1 MRRARRAA
9 RGFSLVEAIVFI
21 VVVAVLLAGI
31 VVALGTSLRS
41 SPRAGEIDL
50 AAELAQQRME
60 LILAQRRSAG
70 FAAFADQCSPGPGP
84 SECLPPPGYA
94 IASGI
99 APGGGGPPAYK
110 VIQVNVTGPSEASAT
125 ALVSDY

>member
-1 MRRARRAA
+1 MRRARHAA
-9 RGFSLVEAIVFI
+9 GGFSLVEAIVFI

-31 VVALGTSLRS
+31 VVALSTSLRA

-70 FAAFADQCSPGPGP
+70 FAAFADPCSPGPGP
-84 SECLPPPGYA
+84 AQCLPPPGYA

-99 APGGGGPPAYK
+99 APGGGSPAYK

-125 ALVSDY
+125 ALASDY